1 MLNDPKRIVLLV
13 DNKRRDLPV
22 AALIGHYVRQL
33 GAELIL
39 EPIEAY
45 RSVLAAYR
53 PDMIIFNHLQA
64 SHLSNFS
71 GRLKEMGVKV
81 AVLPNEALAF
91 NPEVMR
97 FLSHRYNERTHVDLF
112 LAWNSVQKECLL
124 REGFDGAVTRIET
137 VGNPRFDFYFEP
149 WNRLSK
155 LTQPRKKT
163 LPRVLLCTNFILAD
177 CKEAPKEHAERVF
190 AIWKK
195 HIKSYENFWS
205 GIESNHRGR
214 AKVLKFYEALLRS
227 GKFEVIM
234 RPHPGEFL
242 RFYTDW
248 VAQLP
253 EDLRSRLFIE
263 HDQPISGL
271 IMDCDLEISCETCTT
286 ALESWVA
293 GKPTIKIINEKHPMF
308 YHEQLAGTQAEVA
321 EPELIVAEVER
332 QLADPSQPEFK
343 KAREE
348 LLATWLASPKGD
360 SCERIARAVVEV
372 ASTSKPNYQ
381 RHLTLEDHRRGL
393 KLRLLQ
399 RFNLPVNYDPLLAA
413 KKHLQPERFRAK
425 SWVKNKTITQ
435 SDIRE
440 ANERIASCLK
450 PLPEGPGD

>member
-1 MLNDPKRIVLLV
+1 
-13 DNKRRDLPV
+13 
-22 AALIGHYVRQL
+22 
-33 GAELIL
+33 
-39 EPIEAY
+39 
-45 RSVLAAYR
+45 
-53 PDMIIFNHLQA
+53 
-64 SHLSNFS
+64 
-71 GRLKEMGVKV
+71 
-81 AVLPNEALAF
+81 
-91 NPEVMR
+91 
-97 FLSHRYNERTHVDLF
+97 
-112 LAWNSVQKECLL
+112 
-124 REGFDGAVTRIET
+124 
-137 VGNPRFDFYFEP
+137 
-149 WNRLSK
+149 
-155 LTQPRKKT
+155 
-163 LPRVLLCTNFILAD
+163 
-177 CKEAPKEHAERVF
+177 
-190 AIWKK
+190 
-195 HIKSYENFWS
+195 
-205 GIESNHRGR
+205 
-214 AKVLKFYEALLRS
+214 
-227 GKFEVIM
+227 
-234 RPHPGEFL
+234 
-242 RFYTDW
+242 
-248 VAQLP
+248 
-253 EDLRSRLFIE
+253 
-263 HDQPISGL
+263 
-271 IMDCDLEISCETCTT
+271 MDCDLEISCETCTT